1 MFTYLKIAMVVI
13 VVGGAAGAFAY
24 VKTLQADLATSEANN
39 IKLEQSIS
47 QQKAVIEQQLKD
59 VKIIQ
64 AAMVEQQELN
74 KRLDASI
81 SNLRDRF
88 AKINAS
94 GKKRDIGALAQD
106 KPKLIQRVINKGT
119 KNALRCMEISMG
131 SPLRENEKNATKK
144 SEINPECPELANPS
158 YQPYGG

>member
-1 MFTYLKIAMVVI
+1 
-13 VVGGAAGAFAY
+13 
-24 VKTLQADLATSEANN
+24 
-39 IKLEQSIS
+39 
-47 QQKAVIEQQLKD
+47 
-59 VKIIQ
+59 
-64 AAMVEQQELN
+64 MVEQQELN

-94 GKKRDIGALAQD
+94 GKKRDIGALAED

-144 SEINPECPELANPS
+144 SEINPECPELANPF

>member
-1 MFTYLKIAMVVI
+1 MNKKFVKEN
-13 VVGGAAGAFAY
+13 
-24 VKTLQADLATSEANN
+24 KTLVREFISALISSIVAG
-39 IKLEQSIS
+39 KLSKGLEKKLMSNPETKKEI
-47 QQKAVIEQQLKD
+47 QKLKGM
-59 VKIIQ
+59 KK
-64 AAMVEQQELN
+64 ELN

-94 GKKRDIGALAQD
+94 GKKRDIGALAED